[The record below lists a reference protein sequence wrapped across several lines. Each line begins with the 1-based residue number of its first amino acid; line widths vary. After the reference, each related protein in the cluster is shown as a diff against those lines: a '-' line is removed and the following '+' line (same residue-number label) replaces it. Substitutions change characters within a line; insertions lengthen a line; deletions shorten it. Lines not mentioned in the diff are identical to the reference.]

1 MKKQIN
7 STVKAYLI
15 PSAFYMLVLVAVC
28 VIPFA
33 LAQRNTAKRGVTPQ
47 THAANKPQAA
57 ASGAITGMPAVS
69 ANPDVPMLVT
79 DQSLLPHGVPPNRP
93 ASQLPKA
100 SSAPGVR
107 PILIKPIPKFPEVV
121 LYDQLDNPGTTSFV
135 SQEFPDMPEFTAF
148 LADDFFVPGGESWQ
162 ITEVD
167 AQGVYFNG
175 PGPANNF
182 NVFFYQDSG
191 GLPGPNVYTRT
202 AQPYVNSGGLFEVAL
217 TVPVTLTPG
226 IYWVSVQA
234 HMILDPNGEWGWTDR
249 TVQANSPAAWQ
260 NPGGGFGVCPTWDLR
275 TTCLDIE
282 AAPDQMFRLVGTVGP
297 PPTPTATP
305 RSRPTP
311 RTLPTPAPRPTP

>member
-1 MKKQIN
+1 
-7 STVKAYLI
+7 V
-15 PSAFYMLVLVAVC
+15 LVLVAVC

-33 LAQRNTAKRGVTPQ
+33 LAQRNTTKRGVTAQ

-69 ANPDVPMLVT
+69 ANPDAAMPVT
-79 DQSLLPHGVPPNRP
+79 DQSLLSHDVPPNRP

-100 SSAPGVR
+100 SSGAGVR

-121 LYDQLDNPGTTSFV
+121 LYDQLDNPGTFSFV
-135 SQEFPDMPEFTAF
+135 SQEFPDLPEFTAF
-148 LADDFFVPGGESWQ
+148 LADDLVVPGGESWQ

-182 NVFFYQDSG
+182 NVLFYQDSG

-226 IYWVSVQA
+226 TYWVSVQA
-234 HMILDPNGEWGWTDR
+234 HMIADPNGQWGWTDR
-249 TVQANSPAAWQ
+249 TVQANSPATWQ

-275 TTCLDIE
+275 TTCIGDP